1 MKDFIHTGF
10 WAPTLTT
17 PEDYR
22 LKVIERDNGRSWGIG
37 FHVGSHMIDYIDLEN
52 LGGTKL
58 NEAVLKLS
66 VYDEDNRFLGTVME
80 RLENAY
86 HIII

>member
-37 FHVGSHMIDYIDLEN
+37 FYVGSRMIDYIDLEN

-58 NEAVLKLS
+58 KEEILNLS
-66 VYDEDNRFLGTVME
+66 VYGEENNFLGSVRE

-86 HIII
+86 YIII

>member
-1 MKDFIHTGF
+1 MEDFIHTGF

-37 FHVGSHMIDYIDLEN
+37 FYVESRMIDYIDLEN

-58 NEAVLKLS
+58 KEEILNLS
-66 VYDEDNRFLGTVME
+66 VYDEENRFLGSVRE

-86 HIII
+86 SLLF